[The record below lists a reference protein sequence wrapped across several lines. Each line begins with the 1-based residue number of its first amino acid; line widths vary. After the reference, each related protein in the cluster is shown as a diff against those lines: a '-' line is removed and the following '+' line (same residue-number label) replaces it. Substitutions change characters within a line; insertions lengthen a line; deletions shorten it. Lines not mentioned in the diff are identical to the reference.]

1 MKLLLTLSLMVS
13 AYQEAAPDSCPSLST
28 RGSCLL
34 AKKKVIGKVSLI
46 QEESLTAFEELGL
59 QQRDWRIRHQSQEK
73 AMNASQ
79 TLLDRFITA
88 QAHSSDSCSSRLME
102 SKRILDGILADVRNL
117 NAQVMSHEEVLETE
131 TENLK
136 ITKMSIDAVN
146 TEYKTSVD
154 YCEELVHEALQDF
167 KKYSKEQEELDSI
180 ANPSMRMEISH
191 SVKIKSPAPAPAADA
206 PDRDNDPDSLIQV
219 KLDKKMCEAFVDF
232 TRRHAHHKVLDDR
245 APDCDKQREELQ
257 EAFEKAYKEIRELK
271 EDAKQR
277 SEDKTCFETAL
288 AKKSAELVPL
298 VSQRDIAIEKIEVAS
313 QAIAAITPVLNL
325 VKEKAEK
332 LRTHISETLTPEC
345 TEAGDVSK
353 VLVEVRKLIIS
364 LEECP
369 GRNDFKLKIPAEEEP
384 TEAPEEEAV
393 TDAEAP
399 TAAPE
404 APEEEP
410 TEAPKEE
417 PEEPAEE
424 PTEAPEPEVP
434 EDDKPPAG
442 AEEPEVPEDDKPPAG
457 AEENEVPEDD
467 KPPPGAE
474 TAA

>member
-1 MKLLLTLSLMVS
+1 M
-13 AYQEAAPDSCPSLST
+13 
-28 RGSCLL
+28 
-34 AKKKVIGKVSLI
+34 GKVSLI
-46 QEESLTAFEELGL
+46 QEESLTAFEQLGL
-59 QQRDWRIRHQSQEK
+59 QQREWRIRHESREK

-79 TLLDRFITA
+79 TLLDRFIAA
-88 QAHSSDSCSSRLME
+88 QATSSDHCSSRLME

-117 NAQVMSHEEVLETE
+117 NAQVMSHEEVLTTE

-136 ITKMSIDAVN
+136 ITKMSIDAVM
-146 TEYKTSVD
+146 TEYKTSVE
-154 YCEELVHEALQDF
+154 YCEEQVHEALQDF

-191 SVKIKSPAPAPAADA
+191 SVKIKSSA
-206 PDRDNDPDSLIQV
+206 DSLIQV

-271 EDAKQR
+271 EDARQR
-277 SEDKTCFETAL
+277 SVDKTCFTTAE
-288 AKKSAELVPL
+288 AKKAAELVPL

-345 TEAGDVSK
+345 TEADDVSK
-353 VLVEVRKLIIS
+353 VLIEVRKLIIS

-404 APEEEP
+404 APAEEP
-410 TEAPKEE
+410 TEAPAEEPAEEPTEE
-417 PEEPAEE
+417 PEKPAEEPAEEPTEE

-457 AEENEVPEDD
+457 AEEPEAPEDD

-474 TAA
+474 TVA